1 MRLSLLLMEKIAKYE
16 EAKSCKFYIRDS
28 RTIDGAK
35 GRVKKSLNCDLEYYE
50 LSLCCIHGG
59 KKPREHGQR
68 ASL

>member
-1 MRLSLLLMEKIAKYE
+1 MEKIAKYE

-59 KKPREHGQR
+59 KKFKPRGHGQR